1 MRISNIINSFIKLM
15 LNLWHITCNNIYQYR
30 NQYQFVITKKITYFA
45 GLNQHIE
52 L

>member
-1 MRISNIINSFIKLM
+1 MRICNNINSFIKL
-15 LNLWHITCNNIYQYR
+15 NVNIWHITCNDI